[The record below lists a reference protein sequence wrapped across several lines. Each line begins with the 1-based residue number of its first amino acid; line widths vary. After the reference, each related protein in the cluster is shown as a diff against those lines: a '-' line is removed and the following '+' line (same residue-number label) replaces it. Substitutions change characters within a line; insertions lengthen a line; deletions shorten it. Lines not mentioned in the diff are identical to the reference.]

1 MFICAVKLET
11 LTCGMFYLLKVPA
24 PKRSSFSTKLTFF
37 PFIQEN
43 R

>member
-24 PKRSSFSTKLTFF
+24 PKSSSFSIFFLKLV
-37 PFIQEN
+37 PIQN
-43 R
+43 